1 MILSELFVYNLS
13 LFLGK
18 NNIHSK

>member
-1 MILSELFVYNLS
+1 MVK

-18 NNIHSK
+18 NNEVQV